1 MVEQTDSQ
9 TIKLSDIEKELQTSF
24 FKLVEARETM
34 KKAYEGEGLT
44 VYIHFEDTRASVI
57 TEVHPIPDLLP

>member
-1 MVEQTDSQ
+1 M
-9 TIKLSDIEKELQTSF
+9 SDIEKELQTSF